1 VNDTIRVFPKG
12 AGVKSREQKRREN
25 AEVGKTEK
33 TWTEKSKKV
42 VDKWRR
48 RLYNIPRQQRFGAEV
63 ETE

>member
-1 VNDTIRVFPKG
+1 MSR
-12 AGVKSREQKRREN
+12 AGDEKRREN
-25 AEVGKTEK
+25 AEGVKTEK

-48 RLYNIPRQQRFGAEV
+48 RLYNIPRQQRFGAEG

>member
-1 VNDTIRVFPKG
+1 MSR
-12 AGVKSREQKRREN
+12 AGDEKRREN
-25 AEVGKTEK
+25 AVVEKAEK

-48 RLYNIPRQQRFGAEV
+48 RLYNILRQQRFGAEG

>member
-1 VNDTIRVFPKG
+1 MSR
-12 AGVKSREQKRREN
+12 AGDEKRREN
-25 AEVGKTEK
+25 AVVGKTEK

-48 RLYNIPRQQRFGAEV
+48 RLYNILRQRRFGAEG

>member
-1 VNDTIRVFPKG
+1 MSR
-12 AGVKSREQKRREN
+12 AGDEKRREN

-48 RLYNIPRQQRFGAEV
+48 RLYNILRQRRFGAEG
-63 ETE
+63 ETEYWGFA